1 MQKTGQLRD
10 IGEEKQVL
18 NCNKL
23 EGHKSQNDFKILSP
37 CDQENTIQA
46 GSGVQSVKPS
56 SK

>member
-46 GSGVQSVKPS
+46 GSGVQSVKAS